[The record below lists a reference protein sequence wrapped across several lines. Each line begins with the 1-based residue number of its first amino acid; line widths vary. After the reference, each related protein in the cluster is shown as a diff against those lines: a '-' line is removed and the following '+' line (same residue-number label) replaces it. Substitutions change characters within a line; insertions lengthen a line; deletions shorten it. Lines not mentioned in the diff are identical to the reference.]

1 MRRWLWPL
9 VAYLAAAAMTTWPLV
24 IHPRALLGAPSGPG
38 DPYLNLWILGWGM
51 QTVLSN
57 PASLFNGAVFDANI
71 FYPATGTLAY
81 SDHLLLQS
89 VLLAPLYAVT
99 HDVVLCYNV
108 LLVASLVASALAMH
122 LFVRAV
128 TGTEAGAYLAGL
140 AWGFG
145 SYHFGHLIHLQL
157 QSLYFL
163 PLTFLC
169 LHRVIA
175 GRRGRDVVLLGVTA
189 ALQAIASVYY
199 GIIGGL
205 ALVVGGLALA
215 VGVGRWRNVA
225 VMRRLGYAAVL
236 AGLLVLPVAIVYGRV
251 AQREGFGRNL
261 YEAGRSAA
269 YASSYLQAPPGN
281 LLYGRTG
288 LLRQQ
293 DPVRLTADSTD
304 NAPPRTGPEREL
316 FPGFVLIAL
325 AMAGA
330 WRGWRSD
337 AKPTVLAMVA
347 LVAFG
352 FVFSLGPDGARALY
366 AVFHRFVF
374 GFAAIRAPARFSV
387 LVLFGLSV
395 LAALGLRELS
405 PRRGQRVGA
414 TKVTEDTKV
423 KDTKR
428 TNFFVVLSLRDLG
441 DLRGCLVFVFLTG
454 AVIEMLHLPPTLAA
468 APALHTDVGQWLA
481 REPGAGVVAVLPL
494 GLDIDATPA
503 MVQSLEHHR
512 PIVNGYSGQRPSFYG
527 PLVDAI
533 NTFPS
538 LEALTALHDAR
549 VRFVVTPR
557 PLEHTDP
564 PVLERA
570 RLADATVYELVWTA
584 DLETRLAAAATIE
597 PPAPQRIPFRVGE
610 RARYTVDW
618 GGAGV
623 NLSAGEISIAVEGP
637 PYRLVVKAATAPW
650 VARFFEAQDVF
661 STQADTNLMPQVHE
675 RDQNEGSRRLTRAF
689 IFDHGARVVRTG
701 RTLADARGDAAVVL
715 PMSPHA
721 RDAIAALFYVRTLPL
736 KSGEHIRFPVNE
748 AGRNLVVELAVDG
761 IDRVHVRGTD
771 VDAVRLTPVLQRRL
785 EDRQPLA
792 STVWLS
798 SDERRVPLMLDLDA
812 GFGHVRVELVSYE
825 P

>member
-1 MRRWLWPL
+1 MRRWLRPL
-9 VAYLAAAAMTTWPLV
+9 VAYLAAAAVTTWPLV
-24 IHPRALLGAPSGPG
+24 LHPRALLGAPSGPG

-51 QTVLSN
+51 QAVLSN
-57 PASLFNGAVFDANI
+57 PASLFNGTVFNANI

-108 LLVASLVASALAMH
+108 LLLASLVASALAMH

-128 TGTEAGAYLAGL
+128 IGTEAGAYLAGL

-145 SYHFGHLIHLQL
+145 SYHFAHLIHLQL

-163 PLTFLC
+163 PLAFFF
-169 LHRVIA
+169 LHRLLA
-175 GRRGRDVVLLGVTA
+175 GRRARDLVLLAVTA

-205 ALVVGGLALA
+205 ALVVGGVALA
-215 VGVGRWRNVA
+215 AGVGRWRNAA
-225 VMRRLGYAAVL
+225 VLRRLSYAAAL
-236 AGLLVLPVAIVYGRV
+236 AGLLVLPIAIVYGRV

-261 YEAGRSAA
+261 YEAGRGAA

-281 LLYGRTG
+281 VLYGRTG
-288 LLRQQ
+288 LLRPQEPPSNVLAA
-293 DPVRLTADSTD
+293 DLPAEARTAE
-304 NAPPRTGPEREL
+304 AGPPRTGPEREL
-316 FPGFVLIAL
+316 FPGFVLMAL
-325 AMAGA
+325 ALVGA

-337 AKPTVLAMVA
+337 AKSTVVTMVA

-352 FVFSLGPDGARALY
+352 FVFSLGPDGARAIY
-366 AVFHRFVF
+366 AAVHRFVF
-374 GFAAIRAPARFSV
+374 GFGAIRAPARFSV
-387 LVLFGLSV
+387 LVIFGLSV
-395 LAALGLRELS
+395 LAALGVREL
-405 PRRGQRVGA
+405 RAQRTG
-414 TKVTEDTKV
+414 
-423 KDTKR
+423 
-428 TNFFVVLSLRDLG
+428 G
-441 DLRGCLVFVFLTG
+441 WPVFVLLT
-454 AVIEMLHLPPTLAA
+454 AATLEMLHLPPTLAT

-481 REPGAGVVAVLPL
+481 REPGPGAVAVLPV

-527 PLVDAI
+527 PLADAI

-538 LEALTALHDAR
+538 MDALAALHDAR
-549 VRFVVTPR
+549 VRFVVTR
-557 PLEHTDP
+557 E
-564 PVLERA
+564 PVEPTKSTEPSEPYRERA
-570 RLADATVYELVWTA
+570 RFPGATIYELVWTPE
-584 DLETRLAAAATIE
+584 LEARLATAATVV
-597 PPAPQRIPFRVGE
+597 PPATGRIPFRVGE
-610 RARYTVDW
+610 LARYRVDW

-623 NLSAGEISIAVEGP
+623 NLSAGDISIGVEAP
-637 PYRLVVKAATAPW
+637 EYRLVVTATTAPW

-661 STQADTNLMPQVHE
+661 ATQADAALLPQVHE
-675 RDQNEGSRRLTRAF
+675 RDQNEGTRHVTRAF
-689 IFDHGARVVRTG
+689 VFDDRAHVVRAG
-701 RTLADARGDAAVVL
+701 RTVADARGEAAVVL
-715 PMSPHA
+715 PMAPNA

-736 KSGEHIRFPVNE
+736 RAGERIRFPVNE

-761 IDRVHVRGTD
+761 VEPVNVQGKM
-771 VDAVRLTPVLQRRL
+771 VDALRLTPVMQRRV

-792 STVWLS
+792 STIWLS
-798 SDERRVPLMLDLDA
+798 NDERRVPLVLDLDA
-812 GFGHVRVELVSYE
+812 GFGHLRVELMSYR